1 MRPIQIDPAQSEK
14 AKKIYFKNGKLFM
27 GMGKRREQGWHLGIY
42 LGKNIG
48 GKTWGKTGKKGFE
61 KLGKNWEKPGETGKN
76 LKNSFKTFV
85 STDNAKLLM

>member
-1 MRPIQIDPAQSEK
+1 MNSRIRQSVESG
-14 AKKIYFKNGKLFM
+14 F
-27 GMGKRREQGWHLGIY
+27 QGWHLGIY

>member
-1 MRPIQIDPAQSEK
+1 
-14 AKKIYFKNGKLFM
+14 M
-27 GMGKRREQGWHLGIY
+27 GRSFWSATYTFLQQLQGWHLGIY

-76 LKNSFKTFV
+76 LKNCFKTFV